1 MQTIELI
8 SQIILLK
15 IVGNGIPTQ
24 LTENVINYD
33 DKQNYV
39 FCRAMQDG
47 NKNRLYVHEVFVA
60 DNLQN
65 KGNTLQTAA
74 FQPHGGI
81 ALYKS
86 ILANVLDA
94 ANVDITPDMAK
105 EVPTSGEANGTRYSL
120 RRHNR
125 QPGQMDTRAAE
136 LYEQMLSGRWSQ
148 IDEVWHD
155 DLLICAAV

>member
-33 DKQNYV
+33 DKRSYV
-39 FCRAMQDG
+39 FCRAMQDN

-94 ANVDITPDMAK
+94 ANVDITPAWQRKSPLPAK
-105 EVPTSGEANGTRYSL
+105 PME
-120 RRHNR
+120 
-125 QPGQMDTRAAE
+125 RATP
-136 LYEQMLSGRWSQ
+136 
-148 IDEVWHD
+148 
-155 DLLICAAV
+155 CAATTANPVRWTRVRQSSMSRC